1 MDQDTFAR
9 KVTDM
14 QGGLYRVAAS
24 YLRGES
30 DRLDAVAEAIARAW
44 EKRHTLRDER
54 LFRTWITRILIREC
68 VNIQRRQKRSVPV
81 DALPE
86 AASEPEDE
94 RIAALREAL
103 AQLPQRQRTMIV
115 LHYMEGYDV
124 REVAR
129 IMGTTKS
136 AVFAGLSRA
145 RTRLRDWFSRTR
157 WTQRQRPGRR
167 WLSSTALH
175 RRWRA
180 SLRARSPRMGA
191 RWSLRPWRIRARGLK
206 ESSACTP

>member
-1 MDQDTFAR
+1 MDKDTFAR
-9 KVTDM
+9 QVTDL

-30 DRLDAVAEAIARAW
+30 DRLDAVSEAITRAW
-44 EKRHTLRDER
+44 EKRHTLREES

-86 AASEPEDE
+86 AESEPEDE

-103 AQLPQRQRTMIV
+103 AQLPQRQRTMTV

-129 IMGTTKS
+129 ILGTTKN
-136 AVFAGLSRA
+136 AVCAGLSRA
-145 RTRLRDWFSRTR
+145 RARLRT
-157 WTQRQRPGRR
+157 
-167 WLSSTALH
+167 L
-175 RRWRA
+175 
-180 SLRARSPRMGA
+180 MGEE
-191 RWSLRPWRIRARGLK
+191 WQ
-206 ESSACTP
+206 

>member
-1 MDQDTFAR
+1 MDKDTFAR
-9 KVTDM
+9 QVTDL

-24 YLRGES
+24 YLRDES
-30 DRLDAVAEAIARAW
+30 DRLDAVSEAITRAW
-44 EKRHTLRDER
+44 EKRHTLRDEG

-86 AASEPEDE
+86 AESEPEDE

-103 AQLPQRQRTMIV
+103 AQLPQRQRTMTV

-129 IMGTTKS
+129 IMGTTKN
-136 AVFAGLSRA
+136 AVCAGLSRA
-145 RTRLRDWFSRTR
+145 RTRMR
-157 WTQRQRPGRR
+157 
-167 WLSSTALH
+167 AL
-175 RRWRA
+175 
-180 SLRARSPRMGA
+180 MGEE
-191 RWSLRPWRIRARGLK
+191 WQ
-206 ESSACTP
+206 

>member
-1 MDQDTFAR
+1 MDKDTFAR
-9 KVTDM
+9 QVTDL

-30 DRLDAVAEAIARAW
+30 DRLDAVSEAITRAW
-44 EKRHTLRDER
+44 EKRHTLREES

-81 DALPE
+81 DVLPE
-86 AASEPEDE
+86 AESEPEDE

-103 AQLPQRQRTMIV
+103 AQLPQRQRTMTV
-115 LHYMEGYDV
+115 LHYMEGCDV

-136 AVFAGLSRA
+136 AVCAGLSRA
-145 RTRLRDWFSRTR
+145 RARLH
-157 WTQRQRPGRR
+157 
-167 WLSSTALH
+167 AL
-175 RRWRA
+175 
-180 SLRARSPRMGA
+180 MGEE
-191 RWSLRPWRIRARGLK
+191 WQ
-206 ESSACTP
+206 

>member
-1 MDQDTFAR
+1 MDKDTFAR
-9 KVTDM
+9 QVTDL

-30 DRLDAVAEAIARAW
+30 DRLDAVSEAITRAW

-86 AASEPEDE
+86 AESEPEDE

-103 AQLPQRQRTMIV
+103 AQLPQRQRTMTV

-136 AVFAGLSRA
+136 AVCAGLSRA
-145 RTRLRDWFSRTR
+145 RARLRT
-157 WTQRQRPGRR
+157 
-167 WLSSTALH
+167 L
-175 RRWRA
+175 
-180 SLRARSPRMGA
+180 MGEE
-191 RWSLRPWRIRARGLK
+191 WQ
-206 ESSACTP
+206 

>member
-1 MDQDTFAR
+1 MDKDTFAR
-9 KVTDM
+9 QVTDL
-14 QGGLYRVAAS
+14 QSSLYRVAAS
-24 YLRGES
+24 YLHGES
-30 DRLDAVAEAIARAW
+30 DRLDAVSEAITRAW

-81 DALPE
+81 DTMPE
-86 AASEPEDE
+86 AESEPEDE

-103 AQLPQRQRTMIV
+103 AQLPQRQRTMTV

-136 AVFAGLSRA
+136 AVCAGLSRA
-145 RTRLRDWFSRTR
+145 RARLRT
-157 WTQRQRPGRR
+157 
-167 WLSSTALH
+167 L
-175 RRWRA
+175 
-180 SLRARSPRMGA
+180 MGEE
-191 RWSLRPWRIRARGLK
+191 WQ
-206 ESSACTP
+206 

>member
-1 MDQDTFAR
+1 MDKDTFAR
-9 KVTDM
+9 QVTDL

-24 YLRGES
+24 YLRDES
-30 DRLDAVAEAIARAW
+30 DRLDAVSEAITRAW
-44 EKRHTLRDER
+44 EKRHTLRDEG

-86 AASEPEDE
+86 AESEPEDE

-103 AQLPQRQRTMIV
+103 AQLPQRQRTMTV

-136 AVFAGLSRA
+136 AVCAGLSRA
-145 RTRLRDWFSRTR
+145 RTRLR
-157 WTQRQRPGRR
+157 
-167 WLSSTALH
+167 AL
-175 RRWRA
+175 
-180 SLRARSPRMGA
+180 MGEE
-191 RWSLRPWRIRARGLK
+191 L
-206 ESSACTP
+206 E

>member
-1 MDQDTFAR
+1 MDKDTFAR
-9 KVTDM
+9 QVTDL

-24 YLRGES
+24 SLRGES
-30 DRLDAVAEAIARAW
+30 DRLDAVSEAITRAW
-44 EKRHTLRDER
+44 EKRHTLREES

-86 AASEPEDE
+86 AESEPEDE

-103 AQLPQRQRTMIV
+103 AQLPQRQRTMTV

-129 IMGTTKS
+129 IMGTTKN
-136 AVFAGLSRA
+136 AVCAGLSRA
-145 RTRLRDWFSRTR
+145 RARLRT
-157 WTQRQRPGRR
+157 
-167 WLSSTALH
+167 L
-175 RRWRA
+175 
-180 SLRARSPRMGA
+180 MGEE
-191 RWSLRPWRIRARGLK
+191 WQ
-206 ESSACTP
+206 

>member
-24 YLRGES
+24 YLRCEG

-44 EKRHTLRDER
+44 EKRRTLRDES
-54 LFRTWITRILIREC
+54 LFCTWMTRILIREC
-68 VNIQRRQKRSVPV
+68 VNIQRRQKRSIPM
-81 DALPE
+81 DIMPE
-86 AASEPEDE
+86 PESEPEDE
-94 RIAALREAL
+94 RLGALREAL

-136 AVFAGLSRA
+136 AVCAGLSRA
-145 RTRLRDWFSRTR
+145 RTRLRET
-157 WTQRQRPGRR
+157 
-167 WLSSTALH
+167 
-175 RRWRA
+175 
-180 SLRARSPRMGA
+180 MG
-191 RWSLRPWRIRARGLK
+191 
-206 ESSACTP
+206 EE

>member
-1 MDQDTFAR
+1 M
-9 KVTDM
+9 TDL

-30 DRLDAVAEAIARAW
+30 DRLDAVSEAITRAW
-44 EKRHTLRDER
+44 EKRHTLREES

-86 AASEPEDE
+86 AESEPEDE

-103 AQLPQRQRTMIV
+103 AQLPQRQRTMTV

-129 IMGTTKS
+129 IMGTTKN
-136 AVFAGLSRA
+136 AVCAGLSRA
-145 RTRLRDWFSRTR
+145 RARLRT
-157 WTQRQRPGRR
+157 
-167 WLSSTALH
+167 L
-175 RRWRA
+175 
-180 SLRARSPRMGA
+180 MGEE
-191 RWSLRPWRIRARGLK
+191 WQ
-206 ESSACTP
+206 